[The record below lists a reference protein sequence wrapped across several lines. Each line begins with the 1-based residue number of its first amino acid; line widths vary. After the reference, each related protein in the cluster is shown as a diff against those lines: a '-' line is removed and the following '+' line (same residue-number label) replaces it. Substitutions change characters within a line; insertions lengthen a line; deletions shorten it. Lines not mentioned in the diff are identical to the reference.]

1 MGSIAKEIGIGI
13 LISILAT
20 CSGMFIYV
28 EFFSRVDFQETI
40 RVIKEQELIGKVLT
54 LAAIPN
60 LFIFFIFI
68 KKKQDYRARGVLLTT
83 FLIAIATFVFKII

>member
-1 MGSIAKEIGIGI
+1 MGSIAKEIGIGV
-13 LISILAT
+13 LVSVLAT
-20 CSGMFIYV
+20 LSGMFIYV
-28 EFFSRVDFQETI
+28 EFFSRVDFQETVRI
-40 RVIKEQELIGKVLT
+40 IKEQELMGKILT

-60 LFIFFIFI
+60 LFVFFIFI